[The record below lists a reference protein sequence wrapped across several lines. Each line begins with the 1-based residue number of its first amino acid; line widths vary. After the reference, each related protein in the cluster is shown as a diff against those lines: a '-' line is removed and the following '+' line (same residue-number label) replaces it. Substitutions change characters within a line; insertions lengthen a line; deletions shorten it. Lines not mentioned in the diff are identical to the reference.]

1 MIVSLKFIKLTGLSV
16 SKFSK
21 KQFFSQKLAYHAHLE
36 VLSLVKNILRML
48 DIMLYGT
55 LVKRGW
61 YNEHPSTINLKCNEI
76 FTRGLPKKSKILPT
90 NAFSNIF
97 QVHLNHLFL
106 FTPFLTWLTLNI
118 LRLEKLIATLTLEIV
133 TLSDNFKQNTTGK
146 DNPLNFRHYTP

>member
-21 KQFFSQKLAYHAHLE
+21 KQFYSQKLAYHAHLE

-76 FTRGLPKKSKILPT
+76 FTGGLPKKVKDFANKCLFKHISSSLEPSIPFHSLFNMVDSEHITLGKT
-90 NAFSNIF
+90 NCDTYSRNCYSI
-97 QVHLNHLFL
+97 
-106 FTPFLTWLTLNI
+106 
-118 LRLEKLIATLTLEIV
+118 R
-133 TLSDNFKQNTTGK
+133 
-146 DNPLNFRHYTP
+146 